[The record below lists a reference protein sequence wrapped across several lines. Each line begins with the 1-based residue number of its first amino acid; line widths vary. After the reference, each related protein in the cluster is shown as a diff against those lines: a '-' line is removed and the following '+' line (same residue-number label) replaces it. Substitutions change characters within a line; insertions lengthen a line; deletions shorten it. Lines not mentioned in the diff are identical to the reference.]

1 MHYNQLGRTEIKV
14 SALSLGSMTWG
25 SQNTVPEAHTQ
36 IDMALDRGVNFIDTA
51 EMYPVNPLAKETQGD
66 TERILG
72 KWIGASGRRQDIIL
86 ATKVSGK
93 GYMNVRDGAPITPA
107 SIDLALDASLR
118 SLKTD
123 YIDLYQLHWPN
134 RGSYMFRQNWTYD
147 ASGQDSDEVLD
158 HMIEVLQH
166 LEKCRD
172 DGKIRHIGLS
182 NESAWGT
189 MRWLSIAAVQ
199 GLPRMVSVQNEYSL
213 LCRHFD
219 LDMAEVSHHEKLGL
233 LAFSPLAAGLL
244 TGKYRGDITPDG
256 SRRSYVANLGGRIC
270 DTMWPA
276 LDAYMSIAAKHDLN
290 PAQIALAW
298 AMSRPFMTSA
308 IFGAT
313 NLDQLDVALGAAD
326 VTPDAAVMEDIAIAY
341 RQFPMPF

>member
-1 MHYNQLGRTEIKV
+1 MRYNQLGRTDIKV
-14 SALSLGSMTWG
+14 SALCLGSMTWG
-25 SQNTVPEAHTQ
+25 SQNTAPEAYAQ

-72 KWIGASGRRQDIIL
+72 DWIGASGRRQDIIL

-147 ASGQDSDEVLD
+147 ASGQDSDEVID

-213 LCRHFD
+213 LCRH
-219 LDMAEVSHHEKLGL
+219 
-233 LAFSPLAAGLL
+233 
-244 TGKYRGDITPDG
+244 
-256 SRRSYVANLGGRIC
+256 
-270 DTMWPA
+270 
-276 LDAYMSIAAKHDLN
+276 
-290 PAQIALAW
+290 
-298 AMSRPFMTSA
+298 
-308 IFGAT
+308 
-313 NLDQLDVALGAAD
+313 
-326 VTPDAAVMEDIAIAY
+326 
-341 RQFPMPF
+341 

>member
-1 MHYNQLGRTEIKV
+1 
-14 SALSLGSMTWG
+14 
-25 SQNTVPEAHTQ
+25 
-36 IDMALDRGVNFIDTA
+36 
-51 EMYPVNPLAKETQGD
+51 
-66 TERILG
+66 
-72 KWIGASGRRQDIIL
+72 L

-147 ASGQDSDEVLD
+147 ASGQDSDEVID

-219 LDMAEVSHHEKLGL
+219 LDMAEVEHHEKVGL

-244 TGKYRGDITPDG
+244 TGKYQGDITPDG
-256 SRRSYVANLGGRIC
+256 SRRSHVANLGGRIC
-270 DTMWPA
+270 NTMWPA
-276 LDAYMSIAAKHDLN
+276 LDAYMDIAAKHDLN
-290 PAQIALAW
+290 PAQMALAW

-326 VTPDAAVMEDIAIAY
+326 LTLGAAVMEDIAIAY